1 MKKNKVLQIRESQ
14 LRNIKKEATQEA
26 INYSFVIFLNVMR
39 DYEGYGKKRL
49 RRVYSEINDLSD
61 SVARGYC
68 SIYDLEKVLYEE
80 AGIVMKGG
88 RFDKEKGVQ
97 DA

>member
-26 INYSFVIFLNVMR
+26 INYSFVIFLNAMR

-49 RRVYSEINDLSD
+49 CRLYARINDLSD

-88 RFDKEKGVQ
+88 RFDKGKV
-97 DA
+97 

>member
-1 MKKNKVLQIRESQ
+1 
-14 LRNIKKEATQEA
+14 
-26 INYSFVIFLNVMR
+26 MR

-80 AGIVMKGG
+80 ARIAMKGG
-88 RFDKEKGVQ
+88 RFDKEKGGVE
-97 DA
+97 